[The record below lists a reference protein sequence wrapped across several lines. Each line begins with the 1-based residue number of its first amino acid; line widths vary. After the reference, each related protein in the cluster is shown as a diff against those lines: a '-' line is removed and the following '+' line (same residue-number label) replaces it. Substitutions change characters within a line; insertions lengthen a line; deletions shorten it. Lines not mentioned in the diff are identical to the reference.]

1 MKKLALVVAVTGLL
15 SACGSTGSLLKSD
28 NYTNRA
34 NDQVALQTRAVQNN
48 LDQMPSWMTQIPKS
62 DNAVY
67 ATGTAKHPDLEMSGM
82 VAKTLAYA
90 KICTAAGGTVRS
102 QQKVFGNDSGVTT
115 ELAIRSMCKDVD
127 ITGVE
132 TVDIKRV
139 AEGTTYRTYVLVALP
154 MGDAN
159 LLRTT
164 KVKEAQ
170 NQELKQRAPAA
181 FNELDEVTGNKPQAN
196 TSQKTESVSVVKN
209 DGSTST
215 LNLMPVEN
223 EEYKLR
229 RAEAIKKP
237 GAVVGQTSVN

>member
-1 MKKLALVVAVTGLL
+1 MKKLALVVAMTGLL
-15 SACGSTGSLLKSD
+15 SACGSTGFKAD
-28 NYTNRA
+28 NYSERA
-34 NDQVALQTRAVQNN
+34 QAQAAVQTRAVQGS
-48 LDQMPSWMTQIPKS
+48 LDQMPSWMAQVPKS
-62 DNAVY
+62 NNAVY

-132 TVDIKRV
+132 IVDIKRV
-139 AEGTTYRTYVLVALP
+139 AEGTTYRTFVLVALP

-164 KVKEAQ
+164 KARESQ
-170 NQELKQRAPAA
+170 SQELKQRAPDA
-181 FNELDEVTGNKPQAN
+181 FKELDNATKPA
-196 TSQKTESVSVVKN
+196 EVSVVRP

-215 LNLMPVEN
+215 LNLLPVEN
-223 EEYKLR
+223 EEYKAR

-237 GAVVGQTSVN
+237 GAVVGQVTIN

>member
-1 MKKLALVVAVTGLL
+1 MKKLAVVVAVAGLL
-15 SACGSTGSLLKSD
+15 SACGSTGLLKSD
-28 NYTNRA
+28 NYSNRA
-34 NDQVALQTRAVQNN
+34 QDQASLQNRAVQNN

-67 ATGTAKHPDLEMSGM
+67 ATGTARHPDLEMSGL
-82 VAKTLAYA
+82 VAKTMAYA
-90 KICTAAGGTVRS
+90 KICTTAGGTVRS

-139 AEGTTYRTYVLVALP
+139 AEGNTYRTYVLVALP
-154 MGDAN
+154 LGDAN

-164 KVKEAQ
+164 KVKEALAV
-170 NQELKQRAPAA
+170 EVKERAPGA
-181 FNELDEVTGNKPQAN
+181 FKELDDVTKSTPAGN
-196 TSQKTESVSVVKN
+196 TSQRTESVNVVKS
-209 DGSTST
+209 DGTTST
-215 LNLMPVEN
+215 LNLMPVDN
-223 EEYKLR
+223 AEYKAR
-229 RAEAIKKP
+229 RAEAVQKP

>member
-15 SACGSTGSLLKSD
+15 SACGSTGFKANNYSD
-28 NYTNRA
+28 RA
-34 NDQVALQTRAVQNN
+34 QAQVAQQTRAVQNN
-48 LDQMPSWMTQIPKS
+48 LDQMPAWMTQTPKS
-62 DNAVY
+62 NNAVY

-164 KVKEAQ
+164 KVQESQA
-170 NQELKQRAPAA
+170 QELKQRAPDA
-181 FNELDEVTGNKPQAN
+181 FKELDGVAGPRSSVK
-196 TSQKTESVSVVKN
+196 SDSVSVVSSN
-209 DGSTST
+209 GTANT
-215 LNLMPVEN
+215 FNLMPVDN
-223 EEYKLR
+223 AEYKAR
-229 RAEAIKKP
+229 RAEAIQKP
-237 GAVVGQTSVN
+237 GAVVGQVSVQ